1 MGDEKKVFVIGI
13 DGAPPEYVLG
23 EWLDDLPNIKK
34 VLNSGA
40 YARLNSTI
48 PPLSAVAWASLSTGK
63 TPSDLGLFEY
73 VYRKNN
79 SYTDLGVI
87 SSKNVEEKTFW
98 QIASEYGKKSI
109 VCLVPLTWPIK
120 PFNGICVSGFMTPS
134 TTRNFTYPEEIGK
147 EVDELFGSKFRIL
160 SEFRKPEKEEI
171 IERAYENTSM
181 HFELMKHLIKNKE
194 WDLFFGVIAESD
206 SMNHNFLKYVDIG
219 HREYDPSSK
228 FRNSLKEYYSFVD
241 GKIGELI
248 ALLDKDTKI
257 IILSDH
263 GIKRMHNRVNLSDW
277 LIKEGYLVLN
287 EKVDERKKLDMNMIN
302 WEKTI
307 AWAICAFEGQI
318 FINLEGREPKGIVKQ
333 EELEKLLNEMEI
345 KLKKITGDRYETLD
359 TKIFMKKRD
368 FSGKRDDK
376 APDMLIYFDNLQ
388 YGCNCSLVGNKTLW
402 SPQTAIGS
410 DDAGHSEQGIFI
422 IKNGV
427 QKGNIE
433 EVDILEVS
441 PIILKEL
448 GIEEQ

>member
-1 MGDEKKVFVIGI
+1 
-13 DGAPPEYVLG
+13 
-23 EWLDDLPNIKK
+23 
-34 VLNSGA
+34 
-40 YARLNSTI
+40 
-48 PPLSAVAWASLSTGK
+48 
-63 TPSDLGLFEY
+63 
-73 VYRKNN
+73 
-79 SYTDLGVI
+79 
-87 SSKNVEEKTFW
+87 
-98 QIASEYGKKSI
+98 
-109 VCLVPLTWPIK
+109 
-120 PFNGICVSGFMTPS
+120 
-134 TTRNFTYPEEIGK
+134 
-147 EVDELFGSKFRIL
+147 
-160 SEFRKPEKEEI
+160 
-171 IERAYENTSM
+171 
-181 HFELMKHLIKNKE
+181 
-194 WDLFFGVIAESD
+194 
-206 SMNHNFLKYVDIG
+206 
-219 HREYDPSSK
+219 
-228 FRNSLKEYYSFVD
+228 
-241 GKIGELI
+241 
-248 ALLDKDTKI
+248 
-257 IILSDH
+257 
-263 GIKRMHNRVNLSDW
+263 
-277 LIKEGYLVLN
+277 VLN

-307 AWAICAFEGQI
+307 AWAIGAFEGQI